1 MTTQNGKLWKKVIEN
16 HKTMGYKQCWY
27 SETKDDADKY
37 NVDIDEATNKKNMN
51 GIVKRKL
58 RVTIEKQSIEKE
70 GKNTK

>member
-16 HKTMGYKQCWY
+16 YKTMGYKQCWY